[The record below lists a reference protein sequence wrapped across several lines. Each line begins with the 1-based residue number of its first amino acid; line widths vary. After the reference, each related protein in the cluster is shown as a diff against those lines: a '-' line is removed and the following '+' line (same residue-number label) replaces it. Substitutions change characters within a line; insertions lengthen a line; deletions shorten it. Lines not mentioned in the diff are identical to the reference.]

1 MSDFSF
7 DDDFDDEDGL
17 PRSGNRLQILSAEEY
32 ELLWGFPRFTQSD
45 RDLFFTLTAPEREV
59 LDQRHS
65 VRTKIHFLLH
75 LGYFRARQRFFRF
88 ELPAVRDDV
97 DYLRRRYFDN
107 KAVADLTVSDH
118 TRKRHVEVILGLFRY
133 RLCALDERIILEA
146 HAREATR
153 ISSRPVYVLRE
164 LVDLLRRE
172 RVVLPGYTILQNM
185 VRGALAFER
194 KRLAGALEG
203 VVESE
208 DAKSLDRLLADDN
221 GLHQITTIKRQPRD
235 FSYRQ
240 LLAEIERGQQLR
252 SLFVLAER
260 IIARLE
266 LSAESVRYYG
276 SLVDYYTVYKLK
288 RMEREAVQLYLLC
301 FIHDRYQRLNDNL
314 LGAFC
319 SLVRRYVDEV
329 AVATKESIYRFKLQ
343 TSEDVGQGAK
353 VLALFVD
360 PNIDGQT
367 PFASVRERAHA
378 LLTPE
383 RLQQLCHHL
392 AGDGSLDEGAF
403 EWREVDAIMSKVKRN
418 LRPLLR
424 FLSLQGTPANAV
436 LLETL
441 AAMIKVFALGEPLPA
456 GEVYASLIP
465 ARSKRYLFDP
475 SGAIIR
481 DRYEFMVYRQLRD
494 GLEAGDLHC
503 RDSARFRSFDDDL
516 IDDATFDRRSELL
529 PRYGLEAATRSIRE
543 QLEELRDLVETRFES
558 VNRRILAGENAFV
571 RVQDGRPVWER
582 ATHGDEPLPSE
593 PFFDMVERLDIDT
606 LLLFVDRRTDFMESF
621 EHVLGR
627 YRKSAPSKPAIVA
640 SLMAYATNI
649 GLGRMADIS
658 NLTYQELSTTAA
670 SFIRLETLKEAN
682 DRIANATARLPIFRH
697 FDIDEVVHSSS
708 DGQKFEAAI
717 PTINARHS
725 AKYFGLK
732 KGVVAYTLLANHVP
746 LNARIIGA
754 NEHESHFVFDI
765 LFNNATDILPA
776 VHSTDTHG
784 TNQVNFALLHQ
795 FGYRFAPRYRNV
807 RGKVETGLYGF
818 HHPGHYKKDWP
829 IKPIRRV
836 REGLIIS
843 EWPNIERILLSLAL
857 KTTTQSVI
865 VGKLSAYRRKNR
877 TKRALWEF
885 DNIVRSLYLLDYID
899 SPVLRR
905 NVQRALNRG
914 EAYHQLRRA
923 IAYAHGGRFRA
934 RSQHEQEVWNECSR
948 LVGNAAVFY
957 NALILSEALA
967 ELESRG
973 DLDSAEVIK
982 RASPVAWQHI
992 NFYGRYQF
1000 DADFTPIDFSRL
1012 RQQLSSEEVIRL
1024 YATADR

>member
-1 MSDFSF
+1 
-7 DDDFDDEDGL
+7 
-17 PRSGNRLQILSAEEY
+17 LS
-32 ELLWGFPRFTQSD
+32 
-45 RDLFFTLTAPEREV
+45 
-59 LDQRHS
+59 
-65 VRTKIHFLLH
+65 
-75 LGYFRARQRFFRF
+75 YFRACQRFLRF
-88 ELPAVRDDV
+88 ELTAVRDDV
-97 DYLRRRYFDN
+97 DDLRRRYFDN
-107 KAVADLTVSDH
+107 MAVADLSVSLH
-118 TRKRHVEVILGLFRY
+118 TCQRHIDTILGLFRY
-133 RLCALDERIILEA
+133 RLCALEERAVLEA
-146 HAREATR
+146 DARQAAR
-153 ISSRPVYVLRE
+153 ASSRSVYLLRE
-164 LVDLLRRE
+164 LVDLLRRD
-172 RVVLPGYTILQNM
+172 RVALPGYTFLQDS
-185 VRGALAFER
+185 VRGALALER
-194 KRLAGALEG
+194 KRRAGALEELVG
-203 VVESE
+203 E
-208 DAKSLDRLLADDN
+208 DDAIFLDRLLADDE

-252 SLFVLAER
+252 TLFALSER
-260 IIARLE
+260 FIASLE
-266 LSAESVRYYG
+266 LSAESVRYYA
-276 SLVDYYTVYKLK
+276 SLVEYYTLYKLK
-288 RMEREAVQLYLLC
+288 RMDREAVHLYLLC

-319 SLVRRYVDEV
+319 SLIRRYADEV
-329 AVATKESIYRFKLQ
+329 DVAAKEAIYRFKLQ
-343 TSEDVGQGAK
+343 TSKDVEQGAGI
-353 VLALFVD
+353 LALFLD
-360 PNIDGQT
+360 PSIDGQT
-367 PFASVRERAHA
+367 PFAAVRDQAHA
-378 LLTPE
+378 LLAPE
-383 RLQQLCHHL
+383 RLQQLCRHL
-392 AGDGSLDEGAF
+392 RGDGSLDEGAF
-403 EWREVDAIMSKVKRN
+403 EWREVDGVMAKVKRN

-424 FLSLQGTPANAV
+424 FLSLQGTPANAT

-441 AAMIKVFALGEPLPA
+441 AMMTEAFELGEPLPA
-456 GEVYASLIP
+456 LALSSALIP
-465 ARSKRYLFDP
+465 ARSKRYVLDP
-475 SGAIIR
+475 AGAIIR
-481 DRYEFMVYRQLRD
+481 DRYEFLVYRLLRD

-516 IDDATFDRRSELL
+516 VDEATFDRRAELL
-529 PRYGLEAATRSIRE
+529 PRHGLEVAARPIRE
-543 QLEELRDLVETRFES
+543 QLEELRTLLEERFES

-571 RVQDGRPVWER
+571 RVQEGRTVWER
-582 ATHGDEPLPSE
+582 AVRSEEPLPNE
-593 PFFDMVERLDIDT
+593 PFFDMVERVDIDT
-606 LLLFVDRRTDFMESF
+606 LLLFVDRRNGFMEAF

-627 YRKSAPSKPAIVA
+627 YRKGAPSKPGIIAT
-640 SLMAYATNI
+640 LMAYATNI

-670 SFIRLETLKEAN
+670 NFVRLETLKAAN

-697 FDIDEVVHSSS
+697 FDIDEAVHSSS

-765 LFNNATDILPA
+765 LFNNATDILP
-776 VHSTDTHG
+776 VTHSTDTHG
-784 TNQVNFALLHQ
+784 TNHVNFALMHL
-795 FGYRFAPRYRNV
+795 FGYLFAPRYRNV
-807 RGKVETGLYGF
+807 RSKLEKALYGF
-818 HHPGHYKKDWP
+818 RHPSHYKDFP
-829 IKPIRRV
+829 IKPVRRIRD
-836 REGLIIS
+836 GLIAS

-885 DNIVRSLYLLDYID
+885 DNIIRSLYLLDYID
-899 SPVLRR
+899 SPILRR

-914 EAYHQLRRA
+914 EAYHQLRRS

-934 RSQHEQEVWNECSR
+934 RSQHEQEIWNECSR
-948 LVGNAAVFY
+948 LVGNAVVYY
-957 NALILSEALA
+957 NALILSEGLA

-973 DLDSAEVIK
+973 ELTSAEVLK

-1000 DADFTPIDFSRL
+1000 DADFTPIDFARL
-1012 RQQLSSEEVIRL
+1012 RQQLSSEEVSRL

>member
-1 MSDFSF
+1 MSEF
-7 DDDFDDEDGL
+7 L
-17 PRSGNRLQILSAEEY
+17 PEHSAGEALPQSDRLQILSPEEY

-45 RDLFFTLTAPEREV
+45 RDLFFTLTVPERGAVE
-59 LDQRHS
+59 QCRS
-65 VRTKIHFLLH
+65 VRTKIHLLLH

-107 KAVADLTVSDH
+107 VAVADLSVSLH
-118 TRKRHVEVILGLFRY
+118 TRQRHIEVILGLFRY
-133 RLCALDERIILEA
+133 RACALDERALLEA
-146 HAREATR
+146 HARHAVR

-172 RVVLPGYTILQNM
+172 RIVLPGYTYLQDL
-185 VRGALAFER
+185 VREALAFER

-203 VVESE
+203 LMSAEQ
-208 DAKSLDRLLADDN
+208 AKSIDRLLADDE

-235 FSYRQ
+235 FTYQQ
-240 LLAEIERGQQLR
+240 LLREIERGQQLQA
-252 SLFVLAER
+252 LFALAER
-260 IIARLE
+260 VIVQVE
-266 LSAESVRYYG
+266 LSAESVRYYA
-276 SLVDYYTVYKLK
+276 SLVEFYTVYKLK
-288 RMEREAVQLYLLC
+288 RMDREAVHLYLLC
-301 FIHDRYQRLNDNL
+301 FVHDRYQRLNDNL

-319 SLVRRYVDEV
+319 SLVRRYVEEV
-329 AVATKESIYRFKLQ
+329 DAATKEAIYRFKLQ
-343 TSEDVGQGAK
+343 TSEDIEQGAK

-360 PNIDGQT
+360 PGIDGET
-367 PFASVRERAHA
+367 RFGEVRERAHS
-378 LLTPE
+378 LLPPE
-383 RLQQLCHHL
+383 RLRQLCGHL
-392 AGDGSLDEGAF
+392 AGEGSIDEGAF
-403 EWREVDAIMSKVKRN
+403 EWREVDAIMGKVKRN

-424 FLSLQGTPANAV
+424 FLSLQGTTAHDR

-441 AAMIKVFALGEPLPA
+441 ARMVEAFELGEPLPVLA
-456 GEVYASLIP
+456 VSTALIP
-465 ARSKRYLFDP
+465 TRLKRYLLEP
-475 SGAIIR
+475 SGAVVR

-516 IDDATFDRRSELL
+516 VDDETFDRRAELF
-529 PRYGLEAATRSIRE
+529 PRHGLENAARPLRE
-543 QLEELRDLVETRFES
+543 QLEELRDLVEERFES
-558 VNRRILAGENAFV
+558 VNRRILAGENRFV
-571 RVQDGRPVWER
+571 RVQDGKTVWER
-582 ATHGDEPLPSE
+582 AVRSEEPVPGE

-606 LLLFVDRRTDFMESF
+606 LLLFVDRRIGFMEAF

-627 YRKSAPSKPAIVA
+627 YRKSTPSKPAIIA

-649 GLGRMADIS
+649 GLGRMADIC
-658 NLTYQELSTTAA
+658 NLTYQELSTTAGNY
-670 SFIRLETLKEAN
+670 IRLETLKEAN

-697 FDIDEVVHSSS
+697 FDIDEALHSSS

-725 AKYFGLK
+725 SKYFGLN
-732 KGVVAYTLLANHVP
+732 KGVVSYTLLANHVP

-784 TNQVNFALLHQ
+784 TNHVNFALLHQ

-807 RGKVETGLYGF
+807 QRQVKAGLLGF
-818 HHPGHYKKDWP
+818 RHPTHCDKNWP
-829 IKPIRRV
+829 IRPNRRV
-836 REGLIIS
+836 REGLILS
-843 EWPNIERILLSLAL
+843 EEANIERILLSLAL
-857 KTTTQSVI
+857 KSTTQSVI

-877 TKRALWEF
+877 TKRALWEL
-885 DNIVRSLYLLDYID
+885 DSIIRTLYLLDYID

-905 NVQRALNRG
+905 NVQKALNRG

-923 IAYAHGGRFRA
+923 IAYAHGGRFRV
-934 RSQHEQEVWNECSR
+934 RSQHEQEVWNECAR
-948 LVGNAAVFY
+948 LVGNAVVYY
-957 NALILSEALA
+957 NALILSEALT
-967 ELESRG
+967 ELELRG
-973 DLDSAEVIK
+973 DLAPAEVLK
-982 RASPVAWQHI
+982 RVSPVAWQHI

-1000 DADFTPIDFSRL
+1000 DENFTPIDLDRL
-1012 RQQLSSEEVIRL
+1012 RQQLSSEEVSRL

>member
-1 MSDFSF
+1 MSDFPS
-7 DDDFDDEDGL
+7 DHADGDAL
-17 PRSGNRLQILSAEEY
+17 PQSDRLQILSPEEY
-32 ELLWGFPRFTQSD
+32 ELLWGFPHFTQSD
-45 RDLFFTLTAPEREV
+45 RDLFFTLTAPEREA
-59 LDQRHS
+59 QERCRS
-65 VRTKIHFLLH
+65 IRTRIHFLLL

-107 KAVADLTVSDH
+107 KAIVDLTVSDH
-118 TRKRHVEVILGLFRY
+118 TRKRHVETILGLFRY
-133 RLCALDERIILEA
+133 RQCALDERIMLEA
-146 HAREATR
+146 HARQAAR

-172 RVVLPGYTILQNM
+172 RVVLPGYTILQEL

-203 VVESE
+203 LIDAE
-208 DAKSLDRLLADDN
+208 DARSLDRLLVDVE

-240 LLAEIERGQQLR
+240 LLAEIERGQRLQA
-252 SLFVLAER
+252 LFVLSER
-260 IIARLE
+260 SIARLG
-266 LSAESVRYYG
+266 LSGESVRYYA
-276 SLVDYYTVYKLK
+276 SLVEYYTVYKLK
-288 RMEREAVQLYLLC
+288 RMDREAVQLYLLC

-319 SLVRRYVDEV
+319 TLVRRYADEV
-329 AVATKESIYRFKLQ
+329 DAATKEAIYRFKLQ
-343 TSEDVGQGAK
+343 TSEDVARGAK
-353 VLALFVD
+353 ILALFLD
-360 PNIDGQT
+360 PRIDGQT
-367 PFASVRERAHA
+367 PFATVREQAHA
-378 LLTPE
+378 LLAPE
-383 RLQQLCHHL
+383 RLQQLCRHL
-392 AGDGSLDEGAF
+392 TGDGSLDEGVF
-403 EWREVDAIMSKVKRN
+403 EWQEVDGIMAKAKRN

-424 FLSLQGTPANAV
+424 FLALQGTSANAT
-436 LLETL
+436 LLKTL
-441 AAMIKVFALGEPLPA
+441 ALMTEAFARGEPLPA
-456 GEVYASLIP
+456 RDVSTALIP
-465 ARSKRYLFDP
+465 ARAKRYLLDP
-475 SGAIIR
+475 AGMIVR
-481 DRYEFMVYRQLRD
+481 DRYEFLVYRLLRD

-516 IDDATFDRRSELL
+516 VDDATFDRRAELL
-529 PRYGLEAATRSIRE
+529 PRHGLAAAGRPIRE
-543 QLEELRDLVETRFES
+543 QLEELRTLLDERFTS

-571 RVQDGRPVWER
+571 RVQDGRTVWDR
-582 ATHGDEPLPSE
+582 AVRSEEPLPNE
-593 PFFDMVERLDIDT
+593 PFFDMVERVDIDT
-606 LLLFVDRRTDFMESF
+606 LLLFVDRRNGFMEAF

-627 YRKSAPSKPAIVA
+627 YRRAAPSKPAIIA

-658 NLTYQELSTTAA
+658 NLSYQELATTAGN
-670 SFIRLETLKEAN
+670 FIRLETLKEAN

-697 FDIDEVVHSSS
+697 FDINEAVHSSS
-708 DGQKFEAAI
+708 DGQKFEAGIA
-717 PTINARHS
+717 TLNARHS

-754 NEHESHFVFDI
+754 NEHESHFVFDV

-784 TNQVNFALLHQ
+784 TNHVNFALLHL

-807 RGKVETGLYGF
+807 RSKVETGLYGF
-818 HHPGHYKKDWP
+818 RHPKHYHKDWP
-829 IKPIRRV
+829 IKPIRRA
-836 REGLIIS
+836 REGLVVS

-877 TKRALWEF
+877 TKQALWEF
-885 DNIVRSLYLLDYID
+885 DNIIRSLYLLDYID

-914 EAYHQLRRA
+914 EAYHQLRRS

-934 RSQHEQEVWNECSR
+934 RSQHEQEIWNECSR
-948 LVGNAAVFY
+948 LVGNAVVYY

-973 DLDSAEVIK
+973 ALASAEVL
-982 RASPVAWQHI
+982 RHVSPVAWQHI

-1000 DADFTPIDFSRL
+1000 DDDFTPVDFARL
-1012 RQQLSSEEVIRL
+1012 RQRLSS
-1024 YATADR
+1024 